1 VPHTL
6 VTFHAHPDD
15 EAIATA
21 GVMAKAASEGHRV
34 VLVLA
39 TRGEHAG
46 FGHELLAEGEDMS
59 KRRVDETQRSA
70 DILGVSRVEFL
81 DYVDSGM
88 MGTPEND
95 ADGSFWSADVD
106 EAAQHLAKILEEE
119 RADVLTVYDDH
130 GNYGHPDHIQVH
142 RVGVRAAE
150 LAGTPIV
157 YEATIN
163 RDHIRRM
170 LEEQIAGGNNE
181 LPGGL
186 DPEDLP
192 DPDDTTFG
200 SPESIITTTIDVRDF
215 VDRKRAAMVAHESQ
229 IAESHFF
236 LKMPLDIF
244 REAFGYESFIRRGV
258 PPTTREKDL
267 FEALP

>member
-21 GVMAKAASEGHRV
+21 GVMAKAASDGHRV
-34 VLVLA
+34 VLIVA

-46 FGHELLAEGEDMS
+46 FGHDMLEPGEQMS
-59 KRRVDETQRSA
+59 QRREQETQA
-70 DILGVSRVEFL
+70 AAEILGVDRVEFL
-81 DYVDSGM
+81 GYVDSGM

-95 ADGSFWSADVD
+95 AHGSFWTADVE
-106 EAAQHLAKILEEE
+106 EAAQRVAKILDEEH
-119 RADVLTVYDDH
+119 ADVLTVYDDH

-150 LAGTPIV
+150 LVGTRLV

-163 RDHIRRM
+163 RDHIRRLM
-170 LEEQIAGGNNE
+170 EQQIGTGNSD
-181 LPGGL
+181 L

-192 DPDDTTFG
+192 DPDDSSFG
-200 SPESIITTTIDVRDF
+200 SPESVITTVVDVRDF
-215 VDRKRAAMVAHESQ
+215 IDRKRAAMVAHASQ

-236 LKMPLDIF
+236 LKMPPDTF
-244 REAFGYESFIRRGV
+244 REGFGYEFFIRRGA
-258 PPTTREKDL
+258 PEDAHDTDL
-267 FEALP
+267 FAPLR